1 MQCGAKKYTNQMW
14 KTRNQ
19 VLIFIVE
26 YNAANGYSP
35 TFREIGQAL
44 GLRSISTVS
53 KYVHL
58 LIEEGELAHIDSRPR
73 TLTPKQHDGDIEKV
87 QQRICLEIADGG
99 KVYMDCNLEKP
110 KAAPVKVS
118 FEGIL
123 DAKSLKS
130 RVGRIVGCNAE
141 Q

>member
-1 MQCGAKKYTNQMW
+1 M
-14 KTRNQ
+14 TRQTSQRRYNE
-19 VLIFIVE
+19 VLAFITDFCCR
-26 YNAANGYSP
+26 NGYSP
-35 TFREIGQAL
+35 TYREIMDAL
-44 GLRSISTVS
+44 GIRSSSTISHYIH
-53 KYVHL
+53 KL
-58 LIEEGELAHIDSRPR
+58 LDAGELVCDESKPR
-73 TLTPKQHDGDIEKV
+73 TLTPARHGEDVETV

-99 KVYMDCNLEKP
+99 RIYMDCNLIKP

-130 RVGRIVGCNAE
+130 RVGRIVACNAE